1 MGNHW
6 SPLIPDEQ
14 PAQTKSLAELG
25 QIMLTTYG
33 TAYVAEQYETTD
45 PGLVGRLALI
55 YGDIN
60 HDGSLN

>member
-1 MGNHW
+1 M
-6 SPLIPDEQ
+6 S
-14 PAQTKSLAELG
+14 TKTLAELG
-25 QIMLTTYG
+25 QIMLATYG